1 MVACTAVS
9 FTGST
14 TSSRTRS
21 KIRDRQFTAA
31 TQGLHQLH
39 CKMAAHELSSTELHA
54 LFNILSHTQ
63 AYEEINSLQSPKSI
77 AHFGE
82 PLEQQNASTDTPSAP
97 LIQAMIKRFILILP
111 GLRDVSPDFWHGKIP
126 RLFKAL
132 AEANLSESYDKGSIG
147 IRKTLATAIA
157 AMMEYCARG
166 TFGGFPKREVDVH
179 ATYDPTRTEDVISA
193 WDDFLQ
199 QLVYGDLME
208 RLFER
213 AATTD
218 KIEDHEPLVQ
228 ATHRYIFAV

>member
-1 MVACTAVS
+1 MIADA
-9 FTGST
+9 
-14 TSSRTRS
+14 
-21 KIRDRQFTAA
+21 
-31 TQGLHQLH
+31 
-39 CKMAAHELSSTELHA
+39 LSGTEAHA
-54 LFNILSHTQ
+54 LFDILTHAQ
-63 AYEEINSLQSPKSI
+63 AYEEINALQFPTTI
-77 AHFGE
+77 THFGE
-82 PLEQQNASTDTPSAP
+82 PLNQPNASTDTPSTP

-132 AEANLSESYDKGSIG
+132 AEANLSDSYDKGSIG

-166 TFGGFPKREVDVH
+166 TLGGFPKREVDIH
-179 ATYDPTRTEDVISA
+179 AKYDPAKDVIGA
-193 WDDFLQ
+193 WNDFLQ

-213 AATTD
+213 AAKTD